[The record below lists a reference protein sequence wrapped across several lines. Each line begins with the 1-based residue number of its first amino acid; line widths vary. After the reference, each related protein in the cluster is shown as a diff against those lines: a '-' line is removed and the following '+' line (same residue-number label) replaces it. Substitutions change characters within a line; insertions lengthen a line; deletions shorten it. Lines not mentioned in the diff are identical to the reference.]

1 MTEPA
6 SSTPEDLPRLDPD
19 QFVGEAPTG
28 DADPGGFV
36 SNDQSAE
43 PGEVRGSGDRD
54 GEDVTPDETLS
65 DAGHE
70 PEAGEAS
77 A

>member
-6 SSTPEDLPRLDPD
+6 SPTPEDLPGLDPD
-19 QFVGEAPTG
+19 QFVGAPPAG
-28 DADPGGFV
+28 DDGAGEFT

-43 PGEVRGSGDRD
+43 PGDVRPAGDDRRDEVSA
-54 GEDVTPDETLS
+54 EETVS

-70 PEAGEAS
+70 PAAGEAS

>member
-6 SSTPEDLPRLDPD
+6 SGTPEELPRLDPD
-19 QFVGEAPTG
+19 EFVGAPPAG
-28 DADPGGFV
+28 DADAGAFT
-36 SNDQSAE
+36 SNDQSAD
-43 PGEVRGSGDRD
+43 PGDVRAAGGDRRD
-54 GEDVTPDETLS
+54 DVSAEETLS

>member
-19 QFVGEAPTG
+19 QFVGESPAG
-28 DADPGGFV
+28 DADAGAFT

-43 PGEVRGSGDRD
+43 PGQVRPAGENRRD
-54 GEDVTPDETLS
+54 DVTPDETRT

>member
-6 SSTPEDLPRLDPD
+6 SPTPEELPRLDPD
-19 QFVGEAPTG
+19 QFVGAPPAG
-28 DADPGGFV
+28 DADAGECT

-43 PGEVRGSGDRD
+43 PGEVRPAGDDRRD
-54 GEDVTPDETLS
+54 DVSAEETVS